1 MKKTEMLK
9 KNYEFK
15 EVLSKGKYY
24 SGSYIEAFIQNK
36 KSNSN
41 KNYLG
46 IAISVKVAK
55 AVKRNHIKRL
65 IRENY
70 RQYEEKIKTGNRM
83 IFLWK
88 KKRNPK
94 EANYKKI
101 KKDMENILDKANLFI
116 EEKAWKNYLYG

>member
-24 SGSYIEAFIQNK
+24 SGSYIEAFIQNT
-36 KSNSN
+36 KSKNDI
-41 KNYLG
+41 NYLG
-46 IAISVKVAK
+46 IAVSVKVAK

-70 RQYEEKIKTGNRM
+70 RQYEEQIKTGNRM

-116 EEKAWKNYLYG
+116 EEKA

>member
-24 SGSYIEAFIQNK
+24 SGSYIVAFIQKNK
-36 KSNSN
+36 NKSS

-46 IAISVKVAK
+46 IAISVKIGK

-70 RQYEEKIKTGNRM
+70 RQYEEQIETGNRM

-94 EANYKKI
+94 EADYNKI
-101 KKDMENILDKANLFI
+101 KKDMKNIFDKANLFI
-116 EEKAWKNYLYG
+116 EEKA

>member
-101 KKDMENILDKANLFI
+101 KKRHGKYFR
-116 EEKAWKNYLYG
+116 

>member
-116 EEKAWKNYLYG
+116 EEKA